1 MVQHHFQRSQIQRL
15 TYAVIILTLVLFL
28 LGMSVGSTGFTMI
41 WPPSSDSSAL
51 QIMWDIRLPRT
62 LAAWL
67 AGALLGLA
75 GAIAQG
81 LFRNPLADP
90 YLLGSASG
98 ATLGVAL
105 SLVMLSTTLFTEN
118 WLQRLGITSIAF
130 IGALASVVITVI
142 LARGFQHTFRLLLAG
157 VIVGMIL
164 AAISSFF
171 AIMHPEIL
179 PAMQTFML
187 GTTSFA
193 EWSACLLM
201 SVVLITCCLVA
212 WSLSKALDALTLGEL
227 TAISLGLR
235 LNFARGILIVVLAL
249 ATGAAVSQVGLIA
262 FVGLAAPHLAR
273 SLIKVVHRTLLIYST
288 LIGGILLL
296 GADILARALIA
307 PQELPVGLL
316 TAILGGSYLLWLMHA
331 GQNREK

>member
-1 MVQHHFQRSQIQRL
+1 
-15 TYAVIILTLVLFL
+15 
-28 LGMSVGSTGFTMI
+28 
-41 WPPSSDSSAL
+41 
-51 QIMWDIRLPRT
+51 
-62 LAAWL
+62 
-67 AGALLGLA
+67 
-75 GAIAQG
+75 
-81 LFRNPLADP
+81 
-90 YLLGSASG
+90 
-98 ATLGVAL
+98 
-105 SLVMLSTTLFTEN
+105 MLSTTLFTEN

-130 IGALASVVITVI
+130 IGALAGVVITVI

-157 VIVGMIL
+157 VIVGVIL

-179 PAMQTFML
+179 PAMQAFML

-193 EWSACLLM
+193 GWSACLLM

-212 WSLSKALDALTLGEL
+212 WTLSKALDALTLGEL

-262 FVGLAAPHLAR
+262 FVGLAAPHLVR

-331 GQNREK
+331 GQNRAK

>member
-1 MVQHHFQRSQIQRL
+1 MVQQHFQHSQIQRL
-15 TYAVIILTLVLFL
+15 TYVVIILTLVLFL

-41 WPPSSDSSAL
+41 WPPSSDSSVL

-130 IGALASVVITVI
+130 IGALAGVVITVI

-157 VIVGMIL
+157 VIVGVIL

-179 PAMQTFML
+179 PAMQAFML

-193 EWSACLLM
+193 GWSACQLM

-227 TAISLGLR
+227 TAISLGMR
-235 LNFARGILIVVLAL
+235 LNFARGILVVVLAL

-331 GQNREK
+331 GQNRAK